1 MTGKPDIKYL
11 FEPRAVAVIGASH
24 NPEKIGYKIVEN
36 ILACGYGGNVYPIN
50 TEGGEILGIPAY
62 KSVVDVKE
70 DIDVAVIT
78 IPAKSVYDAVKSCA
92 DKGVK
97 YSLVISSGF
106 SEVGDLESEKNIVS
120 YARDHGMRIIG
131 PNIFGMYDAK
141 ASFNATFGTRDV
153 LPGDVAIITQSGAL
167 GISLMGRTAVDRLGL
182 SCMLSLGNKSDL
194 DESDLLEYLIDDPE
208 TKIIMLY
215 VEGIKQGEKLVSLLR
230 KATKK
235 KPVIVIKAGR
245 SRRGAMA
252 AASHTGAL
260 AGADNVFSDIMKQ
273 CGVIRAE
280 SIQEALDWC
289 KYLSENPLPRGENT
303 VILTNGGGMGVMAA
317 DACEKYSVNLFD
329 DQETLKKIF
338 APLVPAFGSMK
349 NPIDLTGQATL
360 ENYKTAIEAAL
371 RDKDIHSIICLGCE
385 TAFFDAGKVSDMI
398 KKMYLEGRPKKPVVY
413 SFFGGGRIEE
423 CIKELKDANIP
434 AFPDVYESVSC
445 MGALYASYRNTNYAV
460 ESSEPPKI
468 KIDDKAIEAV
478 LKKARAEGRQ
488 FLMPYE
494 GEAVMAAAGISV
506 PRNYIAATLED
517 SVKCAEKIGY
527 PVVLKIVSKDIIH
540 KSDAGGVI
548 VNLENKNEV
557 MDAYQAIM
565 FNAKKYKPDAHIES
579 VQVSDMI
586 AKDVEVIAGAIRD
599 TSFGPVVMYGLGG
612 IYVEVMNDVSFRAYP
627 LAKQEILDMI
637 NETKSSKLLAGVRGG
652 SRKDTSAVIDTLAK
666 LGAILERHE
675 DISDIEV
682 NPLIVYDEN
691 KGSVALD
698 VRILLTKSKEAVSA
712 VRPDG

>member
-11 FEPRAVAVIGASH
+11 FEPRTVAVIGASH

-50 TEGGEILGIPAY
+50 PEGGEILGISAY
-62 KSVVDVKE
+62 KSVADVKE

-78 IPAKSVYDAVKSCA
+78 IPAKSVYEAVRSCA

-97 YSLVISSGF
+97 FSLVISSGF
-106 SEVGDLESEKNIVS
+106 SEIGDVESEKKIVS
-120 YARDHGMRIIG
+120 YAREHGMRIIG
-131 PNIFGMYDAK
+131 PNIFGMYGAK

-167 GISLMGRTAVDRLGL
+167 GISLMGRTAVDKLGL
-182 SCMLSLGNKSDL
+182 SSMFSLGNKSDI

-208 TKIIMLY
+208 TKIIMMY
-215 VEGIKQGEKLVSLLR
+215 IEGIKQGERLVSLLR
-230 KATKK
+230 KAAKK

-245 SRRGAMA
+245 SRRGAIA

-289 KYLSENPLPRGENT
+289 KYISETRQPNGENT

-338 APLVPAFGSMK
+338 APVVPAFGSMK
-349 NPIDLTGQATL
+349 NPVDLTGQATL

-371 RDKDIHSIICLGCE
+371 QNKDIHSIICLGCE
-385 TAFFDAGKVSDMI
+385 TAFFDAGKISEMI
-398 KKMYLEGRPKKPVVY
+398 KKTYLEARPDKPVVF
-413 SFFGGGRIEE
+413 SFFGGARIEE

-434 AFPDVYESVSC
+434 AFSDVYESVSC
-445 MGALYASYRNTNYAV
+445 MGALYASYRNTKYAV
-460 ESSEPPKI
+460 ESTDPQKI
-468 KIDDKAIEAV
+468 KIDDKAIDSV
-478 LKKARAEGRQ
+478 IKKALDDGRQ

-494 GEAVMAAAGISV
+494 GEAVMAAAGIRV
-506 PRNYIAATLED
+506 PRNYIAATIED
-517 SVKCAEKIGY
+517 AVKCAEKIGY
-527 PVVLKIVSKDIIH
+527 PVVLKIVSRDIIH

-548 VNLENKNEV
+548 VNLENENEL

-565 FNAKKYKPDAHIES
+565 FNAKKYKPDAHIEG
-579 VQVSDMI
+579 VQVSEML
-586 AKDVEVIAGAIRD
+586 AKLTKDAEVIAGAIRD
-599 TSFGPVVMYGLGG
+599 KSFGPVVMYGLGG
-612 IYVEVMNDVSFRAYP
+612 IYVEVMNDVSFRSYP
-627 LAKQEILDMI
+627 MAKQEILDMI
-637 NETKSSKLLAGVRGG
+637 NETRSSKLLAGVRGS
-652 SRKDTSAVIDTLAK
+652 SRKDVSAVIDTLAK
-666 LGAILERHE
+666 LGTILVRHD
-675 DISDIEV
+675 DITDIEV
-682 NPLIVYDEN
+682 NPLVVYDEN
-691 KGSVALD
+691 KGALALD
-698 VRILLTKSKEAVSA
+698 VRILLAKSKEVKK
-712 VRPDG
+712 

>member
-11 FEPRAVAVIGASH
+11 FEPRTVAVIGASH

-50 TEGGEILGIPAY
+50 PEGGEILGISAY
-62 KSVVDVKE
+62 KSVADVKE

-78 IPAKSVYDAVKSCA
+78 IPAKSVYEAVRSCA

-97 YSLVISSGF
+97 FSLVISSGF
-106 SEVGDLESEKNIVS
+106 SEIGDVESEKKIVS
-120 YARDHGMRIIG
+120 YAREHGMRIIG
-131 PNIFGMYDAK
+131 PNIFGMYGAK

-167 GISLMGRTAVDRLGL
+167 GISLMGRTAVDKLGL
-182 SCMLSLGNKSDL
+182 SSMFSLGNKSDI

-208 TKIIMLY
+208 TKIIMMY
-215 VEGIKQGEKLVSLLR
+215 IEGIKQGERLVSLLR
-230 KATKK
+230 KAAKK

-245 SRRGAMA
+245 SRRGAIA

-289 KYLSENPLPRGENT
+289 KYISETRQPNGENT

-338 APLVPAFGSMK
+338 APVVPAFGSMK
-349 NPIDLTGQATL
+349 NPVDLTGQATL

-371 RDKDIHSIICLGCE
+371 QNKDIHSIICLGCE
-385 TAFFDAGKVSDMI
+385 TAFFDAGKISEMI
-398 KKMYLEGRPKKPVVY
+398 KKTYLEARPDKPVVF
-413 SFFGGGRIEE
+413 SFFGGARIEE

-434 AFPDVYESVSC
+434 AFSDVYESVSC
-445 MGALYASYRNTNYAV
+445 MGALYASYRNTKYAV
-460 ESSEPPKI
+460 ESTDPQKI
-468 KIDDKAIEAV
+468 KIDDKAIESV
-478 LKKARAEGRQ
+478 IKKALDDGRQ

-494 GEAVMAAAGISV
+494 GEAVMAAAGIRV
-506 PRNYIAATLED
+506 PRNYIAATIED
-517 SVKCAEKIGY
+517 AVKCAEKIGY
-527 PVVLKIVSKDIIH
+527 PVVLKIVSRDIIH

-548 VNLENKNEV
+548 VNLENENEL

-565 FNAKKYKPDAHIES
+565 FNAKKYKPDAHIEG
-579 VQVSDMI
+579 VQVSEML
-586 AKDVEVIAGAIRD
+586 AKLTKDAEVIAGAIRD
-599 TSFGPVVMYGLGG
+599 KSFGPVVMYGLGG
-612 IYVEVMNDVSFRAYP
+612 IYVEVMNDVSFRSYP
-627 LAKQEILDMI
+627 MAKQEILDMI
-637 NETKSSKLLAGVRGG
+637 NETRSSKLLAGVRGS
-652 SRKDTSAVIDTLAK
+652 SRKDVSAVIDTLAK
-666 LGAILERHE
+666 LGTILVRHD
-675 DISDIEV
+675 DITDIEV
-682 NPLIVYDEN
+682 NPLVVYDEN
-691 KGSVALD
+691 KGALALD
-698 VRILLTKSKEAVSA
+698 VRILLAKSKEVKK
-712 VRPDG
+712 